1 MSQPFFDQAHQEVP
15 TEANLAGVVGCR
27 SGNDAGGDSRPGS
40 SPSPNAPGNGGQSP
54 AALMATQA
62 FGLSRLSVNQRH

>member
-15 TEANLAGVVGCR
+15 AEANLAGVVGCR
-27 SGNDAGGDSRPGS
+27 PGNDAGSDPHPGS
-40 SPSPNAPGNGGQSP
+40 SPSPNVSGNGGQSP
-54 AALMATQA
+54 AALVATQA